1 MTTQLSDL
9 AADEVF
15 ADSVGDVALAALLRT
30 KPPDDGIPAAV
41 WWLIAET
48 LRTSV
53 TIRRTLAAENSPDR
67 EDLPILVARGP
78 VARRGRTWPS
88 SPRRP
93 ARARPRCPWC
103 RRRADAPSG
112 GASGRRSGCSSACCC
127 LARML
132 VSHRATTP
140 QRLANT
146 LAAHLRALSGFDE
159 LRAPGRP
166 RVAGRGRS
174 HPRAARGAARR

>member
-9 AADEVF
+9 TADEVF

-67 EDLPILVARGP
+67 EDLPILVAE
-78 VARRGRTWPS
+78 ARLLAEAALAELTETTG
-88 SPRRP
+88 
-93 ARARPRCPWC
+93 ARPTPLSLVPPA
-103 RRRADAPSG
+103 ADAPRAAVRPTFGLQLSVLF
-112 GASGRRSGCSSACCC
+112 

-146 LAAHLRALSGFDE
+146 LAAHLRALSGFESSE
-159 LRAPGRP
+159 LRDDFA
-166 RVAGRGRS
+166 
-174 HPRAARGAARR
+174 